1 MNNNSRDVVYIER
14 NPDEPMWEHCLAAWL
29 GFKWDKYEV
38 RFFLPLTEDS
48 FSSGP
53 RAAVW
58 MPDAVVPPLNAH
70 IPVIGSVESIQL
82 LFAKKKKELPK
93 PLNVPDEL
101 LPYAGRTIER
111 LRLEDALLRME
122 ADHRPQF
129 IKPADSCKLFD
140 GGVVATPAHVAFL
153 FAGIDPDTPVLIS
166 PEINIVSEYRLY
178 INRDRETA
186 AMRHYNGDPYVR
198 PSKLFVKKM
207 IDSYTEA
214 PRCYSLDVGVISS
227 GKTVIVEC
235 NDFWALGTYGMDPI
249 AYSRMSAQRWH
260 EMITNLAK

>member
-1 MNNNSRDVVYIER
+1 MASSSRDVVYIER
-14 NPDEPMWEHCLAAWL
+14 DSDQPMWEHCLAAWQ
-29 GFKWDKYEV
+29 GFKWDKYEI

-48 FSSGP
+48 FHTGP
-53 RAAVW
+53 RVAMV
-58 MPDAVVPPLNAH
+58 MPGAVVPPLNPH

-101 LPYAGRTIER
+101 LEFAGRSIER

-122 ADHRPQF
+122 TDHRPQF

-153 FAGIDPDTPVLIS
+153 FAGVDANTPVLIS
-166 PEINIVSEYRLY
+166 PEINIVSEYRIY
-178 INRDRETA
+178 VNRDRA
-186 AMRHYNGDPYVR
+186 IASMRHYNGDPFVR
-198 PSKLFVKKM
+198 PSKLFIKKM
-207 IDSYTEA
+207 IDSYTQA
-214 PRCYSLDVGVISS
+214 PRCYSLDVGITAS
-227 GKTVIVEC
+227 GKTVVVEC

-260 EMITNLAK
+260 EMVTKVN